1 MDTVSLSRLPVF
13 DQRRRL
19 WGYELFCFGDKAPLP
34 ADPVRE
40 SVGLNVAN
48 SAYMGL
54 QSVLNRG
61 KKILIHHSEKGILDN
76 LPYALP
82 AESAIVKV
90 DESIASNPDALDIL
104 RSLKADTFSIA
115 IDGYTADPAC
125 EAVYPL
131 ADILCIKVHGKR
143 KDELRD
149 LTATAHVYQAV
160 LMATDLRAPDQFDI
174 YRDLGFVYF
183 SGSFFKKPDVVQLR
197 KMSSNEVARFNLLT
211 LVQASDPDLEQ
222 LTENIQSDVSITFRL
237 LAYLNSAAF
246 GFRQKIKSVRQA
258 VSMLGWN
265 KMKNWLRVVLVTDVS
280 QHKDTVDLTLLSAQR
295 GKFLEL
301 VVEDHDY
308 WGFDPDSLH
317 LLGLFSLLDVM
328 LGIPMEEIVAHLPLD
343 AKLKTALCAEPNSEY
358 LQLLQLACLFEE
370 AKWAEAEK
378 AIQQLNMDRAKV
390 RTAFQKAADWA
401 EELTSMV
408 ASKEALP

>member
-1 MDTVSLSRLPVF
+1 
-13 DQRRRL
+13 
-19 WGYELFCFGDKAPLP
+19 
-34 ADPVRE
+34 
-40 SVGLNVAN
+40 
-48 SAYMGL
+48 
-54 QSVLNRG
+54 
-61 KKILIHHSEKGILDN
+61 
-76 LPYALP
+76 
-82 AESAIVKV
+82 
-90 DESIASNPDALDIL
+90 
-104 RSLKADTFSIA
+104 
-115 IDGYTADPAC
+115 
-125 EAVYPL
+125 
-131 ADILCIKVHGKR
+131 
-143 KDELRD
+143 
-149 LTATAHVYQAV
+149 
-160 LMATDLRAPDQFDI
+160 MATDLRAPDQFDI

-197 KMSSNEVARFNLLT
+197 KMSSNEVARFILLT

-390 RTAFQKAADWA
+390 RSAFQKAADWA